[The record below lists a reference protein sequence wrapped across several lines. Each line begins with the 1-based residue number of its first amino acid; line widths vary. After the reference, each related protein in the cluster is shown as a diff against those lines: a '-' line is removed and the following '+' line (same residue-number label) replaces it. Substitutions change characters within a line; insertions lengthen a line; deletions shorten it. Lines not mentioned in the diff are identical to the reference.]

1 MGAIRIPHCEPRLFA
16 SASFWIHSSILI
28 LWTLSNQK
36 SVLQWDSS
44 AKACII
50 AITGLHPRSAL

>member
-36 SVLQWDSS
+36 LGLHYDSF
-44 AKACII
+44 AKGCII
-50 AITGLHPRSAL
+50 AITGLHPRFVL